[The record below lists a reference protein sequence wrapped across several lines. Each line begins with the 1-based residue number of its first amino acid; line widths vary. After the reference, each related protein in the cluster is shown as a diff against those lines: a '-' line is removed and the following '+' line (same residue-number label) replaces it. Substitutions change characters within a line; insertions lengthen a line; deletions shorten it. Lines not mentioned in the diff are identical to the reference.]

1 MTIKDSGTRRQ
12 FESGA
17 VRDMQ
22 EGKGRCDLLPAC
34 AILRVARHFEAG
46 AKKYDDRNWEKGIPV
61 GSFIDSAIRHLMKY
75 LDGQADED
83 HLCAAG
89 WNILCA
95 MWTEEKRP
103 DLVNIP
109 TRPEYKTEGEREAYE
124 AMSEQIRKAEA
135 WEIYKEK
142 YLESALE
149 YLGNM
154 NTRKE
159 GSIEATPEGYIFRD
173 ANGVECAR
181 FFSDGGYVKIEETET
196 HEETVSLLPEFVIN
210 AIDIAKITDVDATE
224 MIPEEA
230 YIGEDG
236 ELHILYKER
245 TKL

>member
-12 FESGA
+12 FDSGA

-103 DLVNIP
+103 DLINIP
-109 TRPEYKTEGEREAYE
+109 TRPEYKSEGEREAYE
-124 AMSEQIRKAEA
+124 AVSEQIRKLIDEEA
-135 WEIYKEK
+135 V
-142 YLESALE
+142 E
-149 YLGNM
+149 YLIKNELLPKEAEITAADLEKSM
-154 NTRKE
+154 RLEPLPERKVVIHGYE
-159 GSIEATPEGYIFRD
+159 FTAKGGATTCVR
-173 ANGVECAR
+173 
-181 FFSDGGYVKIEETET
+181 KIEE
-196 HEETVSLLPEFVIN
+196 
-210 AIDIAKITDVDATE
+210 D
-224 MIPEEA
+224 
-230 YIGEDG
+230 
-236 ELHILYKER
+236 
-245 TKL
+245 

>member
-12 FESGA
+12 FDSGA

-75 LDGQADED
+75 LDGQVDED

-103 DLVNIP
+103 DLINIP

-124 AMSEQIRKAEA
+124 ATLEAIRKQEELEQREEERRGGYV
-135 WEIYKEK
+135 EIT
-142 YLESALE
+142 A
-149 YLGNM
+149 
-154 NTRKE
+154 
-159 GSIEATPEGYIFRD
+159 EGYIFKD
-173 ANGVECAR
+173 PNGVEFAR
-181 FFSDGGYVKIEETET
+181 ICSDGGYFKTVKVETREETAPPLQEVELVLVET
-196 HEETVSLLPEFVIN
+196 H
-210 AIDIAKITDVDATE
+210 
-224 MIPEEA
+224 
-230 YIGEDG
+230 IGENG
-236 ELHILYKER
+236 KLYALYEER